1 MSEGLPV
8 IAQRLRQA
16 RTKAGISQEKLGVL
30 AGIDEFS
37 ASARVNQYERGKHT
51 PDFLTM
57 EHFARVLGVP
67 TAYFYARD
75 EETAQ
80 LLEVWGK
87 LPQEER
93 QAVITQMAELL
104 KSVVAVER

>member
-1 MSEGLPV
+1 MGHELPV

-16 RTKAGISQEKLGVL
+16 RIKLEISQEKLGIL

-67 TAYFYARD
+67 VAYFYAPD
-75 EETAQ
+75 DETAQ
-80 LLEVWGK
+80 LLEMWGK
-87 LPQEER
+87 LPQAAR
-93 QAVITQMAELL
+93 QDFLARMGELL
-104 KSVVAVER
+104 GDCP